1 MNGRDSDICEQN
13 IYGIMTEYDILLSFE
28 GDVTKE
34 DLDVMVYD
42 MQMIS
47 ALNVASRAILENQDN
62 MRFAKEYMSRTKI
75 NVLPGSN
82 FPEAVYLD
90 VVPPKLRGISDM
102 HQFMSAVMYFVC
114 DALDKIK
121 NGRYD
126 DNGADRRINHDISAL
141 LDRGVKL
148 TIEVRGIRFVFEK

>member
-1 MNGRDSDICEQN
+1 MNRHDLDICEQN
-13 IYGIMTEYDILLSFE
+13 IHGIMTEYDILLSFE

-34 DLDVMVYD
+34 DLDMMVYD

-47 ALNVASRAILENQDN
+47 ALNVASRAIMEDQDN

-90 VVPPKLRGISDM
+90 VVPSKLRGINDM

-121 NGRYD
+121 NGRFD
-126 DNGADRRINHDISAL
+126 DNGADRRINNDISAL
-141 LDRGVKL
+141 TERGVTL
-148 TIEVRGIRFVFEK
+148 AIEVRGNRFVFER

>member
-1 MNGRDSDICEQN
+1 
-13 IYGIMTEYDILLSFE
+13 MTEYDILLSFE

-34 DLDVMVYD
+34 DLDMMVYD

-47 ALNVASRAILENQDN
+47 ALNVASRAIMEDQDN

-90 VVPPKLRGISDM
+90 VVPPKLRGINDM

-121 NGRYD
+121 NGKFD
-126 DNGADRRINHDISAL
+126 DNGADRRINQDISAL
-141 LDRGVKL
+141 TERGVTL
-148 TIEVRGIRFVFEK
+148 AIEVRGNRFVFER